1 MYGPGLMLMDYNL
14 GILYILAM
22 SSLAT
27 YGILLAGLM
36 ISPLIMWIISEK
48 SGEFQGKLLKSQFEA
63 KLLKSQFEAKYSLI
77 FLTYLVSIRYGITF
91 FFYKLGYRWDYKCS
105 TTSKWDSRKIH
116 KFTTS
121 ARNLIIIIIFL
132 FILISLNNTPI
143 DLVIYIKFMYL
154 YLILFILS
162 VFSSLLLTTNTK
174 DSNNS
179 LHYRSINH
187 HNKYN
192 KIGKRYYYTGIPNK
206 YNTLARRYYSTNIPN
221 EYQSIEELKPLHYMY
236 IKDLYKDR
244 NANVKPFEDKVL
256 ATCED
261 MNNKSEFLKK
271 WGSVSCIYL
280 IEYKHDPLV
289 YYIGRTNLFKRRIS
303 NHLLANSKNKFH
315 LFVNLIGW
323 EHFKTSIIEVKP
335 ATELGAREN
344 YYLQKYLPLLNTTFS
359 SSFSETQIYKTL
371 TNKLLNLKNNS
382 VIYVNGTS
390 KEVYVYNILKDH
402 IDSNYYKY
410 KSIIETSK
418 GQNIARG
425 TISLYMDTNIPFKG
439 KLYYSNLI
447 LNLKEKFD
455 LVKNISNELK
465 INSNIAK
472 KVWAYDAKTL
482 ELIKGSPFVSKSQA
496 SKVLS
501 ISRDVIS
508 YFIDTYKAEG
518 IKGTYLFSNQ
528 LNCEEINK
536 LLNNVYSLKLGNKKE
551 VWIYDAETLE
561 LVNNMPYSSL
571 RLAAEYLE
579 VEYRTIK
586 RHLDTKIYT
595 SKKVYLFS
603 KKLDLATKKELLEK
617 YK

>member
-1 MYGPGLMLMDYNL
+1 
-14 GILYILAM
+14 
-22 SSLAT
+22 
-27 YGILLAGLM
+27 
-36 ISPLIMWIISEK
+36 
-48 SGEFQGKLLKSQFEA
+48 
-63 KLLKSQFEAKYSLI
+63 
-77 FLTYLVSIRYGITF
+77 
-91 FFYKLGYRWDYKCS
+91 
-105 TTSKWDSRKIH
+105 
-116 KFTTS
+116 
-121 ARNLIIIIIFL
+121 
-132 FILISLNNTPI
+132 
-143 DLVIYIKFMYL
+143 
-154 YLILFILS
+154 
-162 VFSSLLLTTNTK
+162 
-174 DSNNS
+174 
-179 LHYRSINH
+179 
-187 HNKYN
+187 
-192 KIGKRYYYTGIPNK
+192 
-206 YNTLARRYYSTNIPN
+206 
-221 EYQSIEELKPLHYMY
+221 MY

-261 MNNKSEFLKK
+261 MNNKTEFLKK

-303 NHLLANSKNKFH
+303 NHLQANSNNKFH
-315 LFVNLIGW
+315 LFLNLIGW
-323 EHFKTSIIEVKP
+323 EHFKTSIIEIKP

-359 SSFSETQIYKTL
+359 SSFSETKIYETL
-371 TNKLLNLKNNS
+371 TNKLLNLKNNR
-382 VIYVNGTS
+382 VIHENGKS
-390 KEVYVYNILKDH
+390 KEVYVYNLLKDH

-410 KSIIETSK
+410 KSIIETNK
-418 GQNIARG
+418 GQNIARA

-455 LVKNISNELK
+455 LAKNISNELK

-472 KVWAYDAKTL
+472 KVWAYDAKRL

-496 SKVLS
+496 SKVLN

-508 YFIDTYKAEG
+508 YFIDSYKAEG
-518 IKGTYLFSNQ
+518 IKATYLFSNK

-536 LLNNVYSLKLGNKKE
+536 LLNNVDSLQLGNKKE
-551 VWIYDAETLE
+551 VWIYHAETLE
-561 LVNNMPYSSL
+561 LVNNMPYPSL
-571 RLAAEYLE
+571 KLAAEYLE

-586 RHLDTKIYT
+586 RHLDTKIST

-603 KKLDLATKKELLEK
+603 KNIDLATKKELLEK